1 MQKKL
6 VIVEDRPEIVTLIKA
21 SFKGTDFETY
31 DAANGDDGIALVEKE
46 MPDLVTLDIMMP
58 GNKSGLDV
66 CSYLK
71 TNPKTAHIKI
81 IMISARSQ
89 ATDIAS
95 IKASGADAIL
105 PKPFSPAALKKKA
118 LALVDKS

>member
-46 MPDLVTLDIMMP
+46 MPDLAKHYESLIEKV
-58 GNKSGLDV
+58 NSGKLSV
-66 CSYLK
+66 
-71 TNPKTAHIKI
+71 N
-81 IMISARSQ
+81 
-89 ATDIAS
+89 
-95 IKASGADAIL
+95 
-105 PKPFSPAALKKKA
+105 
-118 LALVDKS
+118 